1 MKSIWPYAWLF
12 WLNMLRWVSKPC
24 REEIFSKSS
33 VFSHLPLDQRA
44 QKASAFMISLGV
56 DPGSLVVVPS
66 FNSHSGIPQNRSS
79 VFTRCISRFQYFIY
93 SCILGLI
100 SCSVF
105 LRVNYELKMLI
116 MMAALV
122 GYNTIFLH
130 THAPLLDD
138 YSQVLFER

>member
-1 MKSIWPYAWLF
+1 M
-12 WLNMLRWVSKPC
+12 
-24 REEIFSKSS
+24 
-33 VFSHLPLDQRA
+33 
-44 QKASAFMISLGV
+44 
-56 DPGSLVVVPS
+56 VPN
-66 FNSHSGIPQNRSS
+66 FNSYSGIPQNRSS
-79 VFTRCISRFQYFIY
+79 VFTQCISLFQYFIY

-105 LRVNYELKMLI
+105 LRVNYELKMLL

-130 THAPLLDD
+130 THAHLLDN